1 MKLKEY
7 RRLEHLH
14 KESEKSGLIR
24 RKDFDELKI
33 ISAQRE
39 KELLDKC
46 ERLTAVNSRLKA
58 NNERLDGE
66 LKQLKTDNK
75 VLTERMDEIVRN
87 SKRREGNTWRE
98 INRIVDQVTD
108 APSNKV
114 EAPIQSIKPR
124 KPVIKVSTI
133 LQVFIMA
140 KNAWLKVSSHF

>member
-1 MKLKEY
+1 M
-7 RRLEHLH
+7 EHLH

-33 ISAQRE
+33 LSAQRQ

-46 ERLTAVNSRLKA
+46 ERLTAINSRLKS

-66 LKQLKTDNK
+66 IKHLKTDNK
-75 VLTERMDEIVRN
+75 ILTERMDEIVRN

-108 APSNKV
+108 APTDKV
-114 EAPIQSIKPR
+114 EAPIQDIKPR
-124 KPVIKVSTI
+124 KPVVKVRVLI
-133 LQVFIMA
+133 
-140 KNAWLKVSSHF
+140 